1 MVDTSLLLIII
12 GSILGISLLAVCF
25 FYFIKFRNKKFREKS
40 KFNNVYIGMSEN
52 ELLSLLGVP
61 KTIFNVDNYSKVVT
75 YVDSKFDL
83 LFFLYTLTAQIS
95 IKEGIVTN
103 IKITNK

>member
-12 GSILGISLLAVCF
+12 WSILWISLLIVCF
-25 FYFIKFRNKKFREKS
+25 FILLNFAIKNLEKKS

-52 ELLSLLGVP
+52 ELLSLLGFP
-61 KTIFNVDNYSKVVT
+61 KTSFNIYNSSNVVT

-83 LFFLYTLTAQIS
+83 LFFCG
-95 IKEGIVTN
+95 ECVN
-103 IKITNK
+103 ICIFCIALSKH